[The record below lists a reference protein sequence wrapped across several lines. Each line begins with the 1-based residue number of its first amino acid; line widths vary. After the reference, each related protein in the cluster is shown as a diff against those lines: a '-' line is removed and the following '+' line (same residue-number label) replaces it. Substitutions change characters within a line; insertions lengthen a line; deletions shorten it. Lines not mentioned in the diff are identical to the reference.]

1 MEPYL
6 FHGFRDF
13 NVDVVCRVLENGFIL
28 PRKMINDAKTDC
40 NNIFNGNAWI
50 SLCQKS
56 LMDTSMYYR
65 FRDSYSEW
73 ILDRL
78 CIVIDNNIDG
88 LRFTNYIDPDECY
101 ASVRKRLVYD
111 ENPER
116 YSYYMDEVQTNIPIP
131 SDKFLAIGYPVD
143 YFRSVKSF
151 EEMREDISKIYKILE
166 EKGLNIPVINSS
178 EYSFA
183 DNSECIRLSKIMN
196 CK

>member
-13 NVDVVCRVLENGFIL
+13 NIDVLCKVLENGFIL
-28 PRKMINDAKTDC
+28 PRKMIDGAKTDC

-73 ILDRL
+73 VLDHL
-78 CIVIDNNIDG
+78 CIVIKNDIDG
-88 LRFTNYIDPDECY
+88 VRFTNYIDPDECY

-111 ENPER
+111 ENLER
-116 YSYYMDEVQTNIPIP
+116 YSYYMDEVQTNVPIP
-131 SDKFLAIGYPVD
+131 CDKFLAIGYPMD
-143 YFRSVKSF
+143 HFKRIKTDD
-151 EEMREDISKIYKILE
+151 EINEDINRIYKMLE
-166 EKGLNIPVINSS
+166 ESGLEIPIVNSS

-183 DNSECIRLSKIMN
+183 DNEKCIRLSKIIRA
-196 CK
+196 K